1 MPAPGDSHAL
11 PPGAGKR
18 KPPSERRNKEP
29 VRAPCS
35 LGILDAHYWRVLTR
49 AETAGDVTSRAQAF
63 AEARRLAGVTAALT
77 PGATRNSNHRGA
89 ELRPDGE
96 PAR

>member
-1 MPAPGDSHAL
+1 MPAPRDLHPL
-11 PPGAGKR
+11 PPGAGNR
-18 KPPSERRNKEP
+18 KSLSERRNNEP
-29 VRAPCS
+29 VRAPCA
-35 LGILDAHYWRVLTR
+35 LGILHAHYWRVLRR

-77 PGATRNSNHRGA
+77 PRATRNSNHRGA
-89 ELRPDGE
+89 EWRPDGE